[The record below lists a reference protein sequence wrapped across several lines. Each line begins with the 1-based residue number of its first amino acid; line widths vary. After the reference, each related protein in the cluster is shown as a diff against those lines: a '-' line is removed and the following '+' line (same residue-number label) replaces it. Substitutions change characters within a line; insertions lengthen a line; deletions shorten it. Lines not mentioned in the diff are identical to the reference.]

1 MTKIKDAPRTATT
14 MVVRSHATAR
24 ITQSRDPYLELMRR
38 LFQGEVTA
46 MRAKRFLEMIE
57 ERKSA
62 GQPILVNEWS
72 RLVEELGVSR
82 SSFYAMRNKLLGAGL
97 LEIRGG
103 EYHLSGQF
111 SKDLVDMAKWWW
123 VTILKNSPETL

>member
-62 GQPILVNEWS
+62 GQPILVREW
-72 RLVEELGVSR
+72 EL
-82 SSFYAMRNKLLGAGL
+82 L
-97 LEIRGG
+97 
-103 EYHLSGQF
+103 
-111 SKDLVDMAKWWW
+111 
-123 VTILKNSPETL
+123 